1 MVVYV
6 NQFGTVREFSD
17 IAISSVKDG
26 MANIVQHLT
35 STKDNVPTFERRIS
49 QFPVLPGETRDDV
62 ANKLNENSN
71 VIISS
76 KGELRALKA
85 SV

>member
-6 NQFGTVREFSD
+6 NQFGTIREYSD
-17 IAISSVKDG
+17 ISIASVKNG

-35 STKDNVPTFERRIS
+35 STKDNVPAFERRMS

-71 VIISS
+71 IIISS
-76 KGELRALKA
+76 KGELTALKA